1 MGPQIPCRNSADP
14 WENQCNKPYNDLHE
28 RFIRPTP
35 SINRMPTVQ
44 GLYMEAAL
52 PSFNAD
58 LKIWYDKRAG

>member
-1 MGPQIPCRNSADP
+1 
-14 WENQCNKPYNDLHE
+14 
-28 RFIRPTP
+28 
-35 SINRMPTVQ
+35 MPTVQ